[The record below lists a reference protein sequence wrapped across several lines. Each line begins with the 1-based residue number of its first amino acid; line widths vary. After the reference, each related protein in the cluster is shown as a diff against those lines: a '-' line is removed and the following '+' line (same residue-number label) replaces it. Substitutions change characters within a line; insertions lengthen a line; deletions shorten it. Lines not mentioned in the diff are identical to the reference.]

1 MIDYAY
7 FALLIVSIS
16 LMLVQLLSSQKRLE
30 QIFFAILCG
39 SLSMVAVRFLG
50 SEFLG
55 PYQYIVGLL
64 TAATCNLV
72 WLTARA
78 MFRGEQSISVVH
90 IAVAVLIAVLI
101 MLNQGLKFAAEV
113 AWMSAHLIQSIQAP
127 LSEFTQ
133 LISSTILVLTFWE
146 AVRPSAT
153 ETRAPRLFFASVY
166 ISCILFGEVVL
177 NGFIPVELRAHI
189 FPWFVA
195 IAATSLLIT
204 TQLTMLWLRTLQ
216 RKTAAD
222 SLRAESQSSSS
233 EPKDNALAE
242 QISQLV
248 DKDKMYLKPQ
258 LKMNDIAF
266 ALDVSEYKVSH
277 AIRHAFGAA
286 NFNQFINHYRLKH
299 AKQLLIGEDSRHWT
313 TLVVALESGFSS
325 LASFN
330 RVFKAAED
338 CSPSQ
343 YRNRHLATTAK
354 CVKLA

>member
-7 FALLIVSIS
+7 FALLIVSVS
-16 LMLVQLLSSQKRLE
+16 LMLVQLLSPQKRLE

-78 MFRGEQSISVVH
+78 MFRGEHSISMVH
-90 IAVAVLIAVLI
+90 ITVAVLIAVLV
-101 MLNQGLKFAAEV
+101 MFNQGLKFAAEV
-113 AWMSAHLIQSIQAP
+113 AWLSPHLIQSIQAP

-146 AVRPSAT
+146 AVRPSNNT
-153 ETRAPRLFFASVY
+153 TLKPRLAFAGVY
-166 ISCILFGEVVL
+166 ISCILFGEVVM
-177 NGFIPVELRAHI
+177 NGFIPVEYRAQI

-195 IAATSLLIT
+195 IAATSLIVT
-204 TQLTMLWLRTLQ
+204 TQITMLWMRTIQ
-216 RKTAAD
+216 SDKSVPPHKATISNSGESRENEIAA
-222 SLRAESQSSSS
+222 
-233 EPKDNALAE
+233 
-242 QISQLV
+242 QIRQLV
-248 DKDKMYLKPQ
+248 EEDKMYLKPQ

-266 ALDVSEYKVSH
+266 AMDVSEYKVSH
-277 AIRHAFGAA
+277 AIRNACGAS

-299 AKQLLIGEDSRHWT
+299 AKQLLISDDSKHWT

-330 RVFKAAED
+330 RVFKATEG

-343 YRNRHLATTAK
+343 FRNRHLEATAK
-354 CVKLA
+354 SIQLA